1 MIIDLQKIPIVWM
14 TTTVRSS
21 IKKQDRIESMFKRLE
36 LTNTTKH
43 CSDRMKHRSV
53 GCATAHRRANE
64 SVEDILPALILEDDA
79 IETEHFKSIIEVP
92 DDADA
97 LYLGHST
104 YIGKKSRIA
113 QARWEPVNDDII
125 RVKYMHCCHA
135 IVTISNDYLL
145 SCRDCQTERINHPK
159 RRKFQD
165 QYRAADM
172 KNWNVYATLN
182 PFFKQAGRKTTHASI
197 TLYQPN
203 GEMWPQPEG
212 ILHNES

>member
-14 TTTVRSS
+14 TTTNDF
-21 IKKQDRIESMFKRLE
+21 KKWNRIESMFNRLE

-53 GCATAHRRANE
+53 GCATAHLRANE
-64 SVEDILPALILEDDA
+64 SVEDILPALILEDDVT
-79 IETEHFKSIIEVP
+79 ETEHFTSIIEVP

-104 YIGKKSRIA
+104 WSSAKTGIS
-113 QARWEPVNDDII
+113 QAKWEPVNDDII
-125 RVKYMHCCHA
+125 RVKYMRCCHA

-145 SCRDCQTERINHPK
+145 SCRDWQTERINHPK

-165 QYRAADM
+165 QYRASDM
-172 KNWNVYATLN
+172 KNWNVYATAN
-182 PFFKQAGRKTTHASI
+182 PFLKQVNRKTTHKSI